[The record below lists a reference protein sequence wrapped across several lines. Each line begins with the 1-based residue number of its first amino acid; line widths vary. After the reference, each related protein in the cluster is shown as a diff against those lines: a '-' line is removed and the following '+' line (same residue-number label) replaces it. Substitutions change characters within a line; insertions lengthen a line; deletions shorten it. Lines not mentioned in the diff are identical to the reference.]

1 MRLDLLAA
9 LSGAMIAVQA
19 RVNGEL
25 SHQLNNGLQA
35 AFVSFGS
42 GLLIILLIT
51 PFSSQIKEGIVNL
64 RAAVKNKEIAR
75 WKLLAGALGG
85 SFVAIQTQIV
95 PLIGVAIYSV
105 ASIAGQTAMSLIV
118 DRIGLTGGGKKLIS
132 PRRVLAAVLT
142 VIAVLVSV
150 WDRIDANNLSMFAV
164 TAGGIAGAIVGVQ
177 RALNGQINEY
187 SHQSFTTSLL
197 NFITGT
203 SFLMILIAIGLVIGR
218 NELSPLPSNP
228 WWIYT
233 GGVIG
238 VIYIAFTSTIVQH
251 LGVLTFTLFSVGGQL
266 VGSLVIDL
274 VSPTKGVSVSAYLV
288 TGIFMTYAGVIG
300 VIYIAFISTIVQ
312 HLGVLTFTLFSVG
325 GQLISSLI
333 IDFVSPTNGVRVSYY
348 LITGIA
354 MTYLGVIAGGVGS
367 SRVKK
372 PQKQ

>member
-9 LSGAMIAVQA
+9 LSGLMIALQA
-19 RVNGEL
+19 RANGEL
-25 SHQLNNGLQA
+25 SHRLNNGLEA
-35 AFVSFGS
+35 ALVSFGS
-42 GLLIILLIT
+42 GLIIIAAIAAFN
-51 PFSSQIKEGIVNL
+51 PSIKEGIKNL
-64 RAAVKNKEIAR
+64 RAAVANKEIAR

-85 SFVAIQTQIV
+85 SFVAIQTHIV

-105 ASIAGQTAMSLIV
+105 ASIAGQTAMSLVV

-132 PRRVLAAVLT
+132 GRRVAAAVLT
-142 VIAVLVSV
+142 VLAVFVSV
-150 WDRIDANNLSMFAV
+150 FDRIDAKNLSLFAV
-164 TAGGIAGAIVGVQ
+164 VLGCIAGAVVGVQ

-203 SFLMILIAIGLVIGR
+203 SLLVILILGGVLIGKIELV
-218 NELSPLPSNP
+218 PLPVGP

-274 VSPTKGVSVSAYLV
+274 VSPTNGVNVSVYLV
-288 TGIFMTYAGVIG
+288 TGIV
-300 VIYIAFISTIVQ
+300 
-312 HLGVLTFTLFSVG
+312 
-325 GQLISSLI
+325 
-333 IDFVSPTNGVRVSYY
+333 
-348 LITGIA
+348 
-354 MTYLGVIAGGVGS
+354 MTYLGVIAGGVSS
-367 SRVKK
+367 SRVQK
-372 PQKQ
+372 PKRQ

>member
-64 RAAVKNKEIAR
+64 RSAVKKKEIAR
-75 WKLLAGALGG
+75 WKLFAGALGG

-203 SFLMILIAIGLVIGR
+203 SFLMVLIAIGLIIGR

-233 GGVIG
+233 GGIIG

-288 TGIFMTYAGVIG
+288 TGIVMTYA
-300 VIYIAFISTIVQ
+300 
-312 HLGVLTFTLFSVG
+312 
-325 GQLISSLI
+325 
-333 IDFVSPTNGVRVSYY
+333 
-348 LITGIA
+348 
-354 MTYLGVIAGGVGS
+354 GVIAGGVGS
-367 SRVKK
+367 SRVRK
-372 PQKQ
+372 PQKL

>member
-9 LSGAMIAVQA
+9 LSGAMIALQA
-19 RVNGEL
+19 RANGEL
-25 SHQLNNGLQA
+25 SHRLNNGLQA
-35 AFVSFGS
+35 ALVSFSS
-42 GLLIILLIT
+42 GLLIIFVIT
-51 PFSSQIKEGIVNL
+51 LFNSQIKDGIKNL
-64 RAAVKNKEIAR
+64 RTAVANKEIAR
-75 WKLLAGALGG
+75 WKLFAGALGG

-142 VIAVLVSV
+142 VLAVLVSV
-150 WDRIDANNLSMFAV
+150 WDRINADNLSMFAV

-177 RALNGQINEY
+177 RALNGQINEH

-197 NFITGT
+197 NFATGT
-203 SFLMILIAIGLVIGR
+203 TFLLVLICAGLILGR
-218 NELSPLPSNP
+218 NELSPLPSGP

-266 VGSLVIDL
+266 VGSLIIDL

-288 TGIFMTYAGVIG
+288 TGIVMTYA
-300 VIYIAFISTIVQ
+300 
-312 HLGVLTFTLFSVG
+312 
-325 GQLISSLI
+325 
-333 IDFVSPTNGVRVSYY
+333 
-348 LITGIA
+348 
-354 MTYLGVIAGGVGS
+354 GVIAGGVGS

-372 PQKQ
+372 PQRL